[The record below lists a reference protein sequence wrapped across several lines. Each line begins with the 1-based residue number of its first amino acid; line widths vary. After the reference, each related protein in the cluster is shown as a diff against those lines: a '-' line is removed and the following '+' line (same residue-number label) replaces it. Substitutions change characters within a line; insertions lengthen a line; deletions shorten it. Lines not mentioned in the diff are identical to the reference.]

1 MTPKGLVGRAL
12 RCWMDASLSRSLVTC
27 NSHENVIVPPGG
39 VSPDQIVYVCRQ
51 YKIIRQ
57 AAFFMAALHQKHS
70 HLINLKDTMKLTSVI
85 LGACL
90 ATVSAFAAA
99 AENWKL
105 AVTDVEGLERLQLEW
120 GPFKDALEEAT
131 GDTFEFYA
139 VNSRTAAAEALRGK
153 TVDFVVSGPAEYVVI
168 NKLTNATP
176 IIGLG
181 RPDYHC
187 AIVVR
192 ADSGI
197 NTVADLKGK
206 QVAFGDIGS
215 TSNML
220 CPMQV
225 LADYGLDPVND
236 IKKTHTSRN
245 IAHEALKGGD
255 VDAIGINAGTWIGV
269 RNKETELPYGF
280 FKMIARSG
288 DLPNDMIMV
297 GVHVPAEAA
306 LKVRDAILENK
317 QSIIAGIT
325 AHEENAKYV
334 GMDLV
339 AIEDSAYDYVR
350 SMYRNAG
357 YPQFDNFIGE

>member
-1 MTPKGLVGRAL
+1 MNIRTLLVGATL
-12 RCWMDASLSRSLVTC
+12 AMT
-27 NSHENVIVPPGG
+27 
-39 VSPDQIVYVCRQ
+39 
-51 YKIIRQ
+51 
-57 AAFFMAALHQKHS
+57 AAVAAH
-70 HLINLKDTMKLTSVI
+70 
-85 LGACL
+85 
-90 ATVSAFAAA
+90 
-99 AENWKL
+99 AETWKL
-105 AVTDVEGLERLQLEW
+105 AVTDVEGMERLQLEW
-120 GPFKDALEEAT
+120 GPFKDALEVAT
-131 GDTFEFYA
+131 GDTFEFFA
-139 VNSRTAAAEALRGK
+139 VNSRTAAAEALRGQ

-187 AIVVR
+187 AIIVR

-206 QVAFGDIGS
+206 KVAFGDIGS

-236 IKKTHTSRN
+236 IEKTHTSRN
-245 IAHEALKGGD
+245 IAHEALKNGD
-255 VDAIGINAGTWIGV
+255 VDALGSNAGSWLNV
-269 RNKETELPYGF
+269 RNAETDLPYGF

-297 GVHVPAEAA
+297 GAHVPEADA
-306 LKVRDAILENK
+306 LKVRDAILANK
-317 QSIIAGIT
+317 ESIIAGIT
-325 AHEENAKYV
+325 AHEENDKYV

-339 AIEDSAYDYVR
+339 PIEDSAYDYVR
-350 SMYRNAG
+350 SMYTNAG

>member
-1 MTPKGLVGRAL
+1 
-12 RCWMDASLSRSLVTC
+12 
-27 NSHENVIVPPGG
+27 
-39 VSPDQIVYVCRQ
+39 
-51 YKIIRQ
+51 
-57 AAFFMAALHQKHS
+57 
-70 HLINLKDTMKLTSVI
+70 MKLRSMIASVA
-85 LGACL
+85 LTA
-90 ATVSAFAAA
+90 VSAFAAQ
-99 AENWKL
+99 AETWKL
-105 AVTDVEGLERLQLEW
+105 AVTDVEGMERLQLEW
-120 GPFKDALEEAT
+120 GPFKDALEAAT

-139 VNSRTAAAEALRGK
+139 VNSRTAAAEALRGE

-176 IIGLG
+176 LIGLG

-197 NTVADLKGK
+197 NVPADLKGK
-206 QVAFGDIGS
+206 KVAFGDIGS

-225 LADYGLDPVND
+225 LADHGVDPVND
-236 IKKTHTSRN
+236 IEKTHTSRN
-245 IAHEALKGGD
+245 IAHEALKAGD
-255 VDAIGINAGTWIGV
+255 VDALGSNAGSWLNV
-269 RNKETELPYGF
+269 RAKETKLPYGF

-297 GVHVPAEAA
+297 GAHVPSDAAESIKNA
-306 LKVRDAILENK
+306 VLENK
-317 QSIIAGIT
+317 TQIIAGIT
-325 AHEENAKYV
+325 AHEENDKYV

-350 SMYRNAG
+350 SMYSNAG
-357 YPQFDNFIGE
+357 FPQFDNFIGD